1 MSILDDDSNSAASGT
16 EDESIHSFMFEDRA
30 VDAEVVDPAGD
41 PESQGVNHE
50 PGRTGAPEPVEK
62 AEKKKS
68 AGFNIKWVFG
78 GILAVGL
85 VATVWQMTGEKAG
98 EDVSEP
104 VAVAHMSGDPAT
116 QPLPAELD
124 ETVDIALP
132 VDGASAVTAGV
143 ETKIAQP
150 TASAMTADA
159 VVEAEKPV
167 MADANPALRNQVV
180 SLEKEVANLKEQI
193 AGLHQMVGDRNA
205 IASYQQ
211 KVHKPKRVSKPKVV
225 SKPETV
231 LPVAQAPA
239 APVTALPTPAEPMR
253 VPPVKRYTLRGIVYG
268 QAAVER
274 NGALLY
280 VREGD
285 PLGETRVASID
296 PVAMEVRLANGVS
309 IK

>member
-1 MSILDDDSNSAASGT
+1 MSILDDDSSSAAGAA
-16 EDESIHSFMFEDRA
+16 DEQSIHDFMFSDRA
-30 VDAEVVDPAGD
+30 VDAEVVDSANPDSSEHAPA
-41 PESQGVNHE
+41 PEHTD
-50 PGRTGAPEPVEK
+50 TGAP

-68 AGFNIKWVFG
+68 TGFNVKWVIG

-85 VATVWQMTGEKAG
+85 VATVGKMVDGKGEV
-98 EDVSEP
+98 DVSEP
-104 VAVAHMSGDPAT
+104 VQTAFVNGGAATQTLPVELDGAIDAPVPAPAEAVAG
-116 QPLPAELD
+116 
-124 ETVDIALP
+124 
-132 VDGASAVTAGV
+132 G
-143 ETKIAQP
+143 ETKL
-150 TASAMTADA
+150 
-159 VVEAEKPV
+159 AEQMPAV
-167 MADANPALRNQVV
+167 MADPAAKTETPIESNATPALQNKVA
-180 SLEKEVANLKEQI
+180 SLEKEVNSLKEQI

-211 KVHKPKRVSKPKVV
+211 KAHKPKRTSKPKVA
-225 SKPETV
+225 SRPQAA
-231 LPVAQAPA
+231 LAVAQVTTAPVVDA
-239 APVTALPTPAEPMR
+239 APVEPVR
-253 VPPVKRYTLRGIVYG
+253 VPPAKRYTLRGIVYG